1 MQQLVISAVF
11 TASVRLLSSL
21 LQTMFI
27 IIGLGNPG
35 AEYKN
40 TRHNVGFLV
49 VDELAKHFD
58 IEFRQKKSL
67 EAEIAEGEINQE
79 RVVLVKPQTFMNASG
94 RAVQKILKKYSA
106 KPEDL
111 LIVYDDADLKFG
123 DVKMKPGGSSAGHR
137 GMQSIIDALPAG
149 AKIARVRV
157 GIGRPEHSD
166 IPLEDYVLQK
176 WTPNEQEK
184 LPEIVSKAVIAI
196 TS

>member
-1 MQQLVISAVF
+1 MK
-11 TASVRLLSSL
+11 
-21 LQTMFI
+21 I

-35 AEYKN
+35 TEYDN

-67 EAEIAEGEINQE
+67 EAEIAECEINQE
-79 RVVLVKPQTFMNASG
+79 RVVLVKPQTFINASG
-94 RAVQKILKKYSA
+94 RTVQKLLKKYSA
-106 KPEDL
+106 KPDDIL
-111 LIVYDDADLKFG
+111 VVYDDADLKFT
-123 DVKMKPGGSSAGHR
+123 DVRIRPGGSSAGHR
-137 GMQSIIDALPAG
+137 GMQSIIESLPAG

-176 WTPNEQEK
+176 WTAAEK
-184 LPEIVSKAVIAI
+184 TQLRSVILSA
-196 TS
+196 SEGSLRFFGLC